1 MPDHFYVY
9 PAYLTRTIARSDGR
23 RVAASDALP
32 DVTADEIV
40 AAAKHLGYKAE
51 GESGKQYP
59 RQFFAYAGRVYP
71 SLSAVA
77 KAVTGSHTNGFL
89 FFRNSL
95 NHNKETT

>member
-59 RQFFAYAGRVYP
+59 RQFFAYAGRVKVAKKGKTTKTAF
-71 SLSAVA
+71 LKAVA
-77 KAVTGSHTNGFL
+77 AEVARQRAAAGRK
-89 FFRNSL
+89 
-95 NHNKETT
+95 